1 MKPRKQVHGNG
12 VNTIQYTQAVHAMR
26 TLLILVATF
35 TCLVSFGSFVILYL
49 LPTTSIWKD
58 VNHIQVVTWDSWL
71 LFGVLLLGGIAS
83 GIILLTQIK
92 SKLLQQR
99 TLLFAFVSVAAITAL
114 IDTLVH
120 LIVVPEKFQVSLPD
134 VMNVVLCIVY
144 SANARW
150 NKSALP

>member
-1 MKPRKQVHGNG
+1 MHVCRRAAHTARTLKTPAIPLRIKTVMRGYSVVSLSVLNHLVKPRKQVHGNG

-71 LFGVLLLGGIAS
+71 L
-83 GIILLTQIK
+83 
-92 SKLLQQR
+92 
-99 TLLFAFVSVAAITAL
+99 
-114 IDTLVH
+114 
-120 LIVVPEKFQVSLPD
+120 
-134 VMNVVLCIVY
+134 
-144 SANARW
+144 
-150 NKSALP
+150 